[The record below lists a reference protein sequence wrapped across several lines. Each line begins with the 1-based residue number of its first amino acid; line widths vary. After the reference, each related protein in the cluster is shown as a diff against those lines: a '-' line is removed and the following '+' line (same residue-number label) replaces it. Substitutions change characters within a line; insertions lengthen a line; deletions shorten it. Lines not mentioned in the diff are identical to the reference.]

1 MKSISAIA
9 TAMNSVAVN
18 KIIPLLYK
26 FENRE
31 EVYYYQQILVDG
43 GYKLR
48 HSTLENADVI
58 SSAFYVEDFYFELRP
73 GVRHHIAVD
82 TMCDMV
88 GCERDDL
95 EGILITNSKAILD
108 EIAQM

>member
-1 MKSISAIA
+1 MKTISDIA
-9 TAMNSVAVN
+9 VAMNSVAVN

-26 FENRE
+26 FENKG

-43 GYKLR
+43 GYKLKP
-48 HSTLENADVI
+48 STLEDADVI
-58 SSAFYVEDFYFELRP
+58 SPVYYDEDIFFELRP

-88 GCERDDL
+88 GCERDEL
-95 EGILITNSKAILD
+95 EAILIADSKAILD
-108 EIAQM
+108 EIAEM